1 MNNWIIP
8 SNSSKFDLAKFLSK
22 YNNVVD
28 WKQSANFE
36 VGDVIYIYC
45 TKPEMRIRYKMEVVG
60 INIPFGKSLKDET
73 CWIDKTEFKVGA
85 ENNKYFRMKLLATT
99 KSDMLTMD
107 MLHKQGVKGYFF
119 GPRTI
124 DKELTKYIESNLK

>member
-8 SNSSKFDLAKFLSK
+8 SNSSKFNLAKFLLK
-22 YNNVVD
+22 YDSEVD

-36 VGDVIYIYC
+36 VGDVVYVYC
-45 TKPEMRIRYKMEVVG
+45 TKPQMRIRYKMKVIA
-60 INIPFGKSLKDET
+60 INIPYSKAKMDKKYWNDEA
-73 CWIDKTEFKVGA
+73 EFKRGV
-85 ENNKYFRMKLLATT
+85 ENNKFFRMKLLATT
-99 KSDMLTMD
+99 QSDMLTMD
-107 MLHKQGVKGYFF
+107 MLHKQGVKGYIF

>member
-8 SNSSKFDLAKFLSK
+8 SNSSKFNLAKFLSK
-22 YNNVVD
+22 YDSEVD

-36 VGDVIYIYC
+36 VGDVVYVYC
-45 TKPEMRIRYKMEVVG
+45 TKPQMRIRYKMKVIT
-60 INIPFGKSLKDET
+60 INIPSSKAKMDKKYWNDEA
-73 CWIDKTEFKVGA
+73 EFKRGV
-85 ENNKYFRMKLLATT
+85 ENNKFFRMKLLATT
-99 KSDMLTMD
+99 QSDMLTMD
-107 MLHKQGVKGYFF
+107 MLHKQGVKGYIF